1 MIKFT
6 TNDKNNQEP
15 KEPKDSSETTR
26 KKLSDISNKMRKNSS
41 SHSISFSINPLKH
54 MGSIGSLLHLHHH
67 HHHSPPPMEYEKKL
81 KEIFEIK
88 KTEFEENYNAS
99 TIPSSMPI
107 SSGSNFFEI
116 IKPKEME
123 LNNFSL
129 DRTIGTGSFGRV
141 VIATL
146 KTDPKRRYAIKM
158 LKKENIVAKKQ
169 VEHTLNEKKI
179 LSSIKFPFI
188 VELAFSF
195 KDNSNLYMVLE
206 LVNGGE
212 MFSHL
217 RKLEKYS
224 EEIACFNA
232 AQIVL
237 SFEYL
242 HHLNII
248 YRDLK
253 PENVL
258 YGEDGYL
265 KITDFGFAK
274 VCNLRT
280 WTLCGT
286 PEYLAPEIILSNGY
300 TRSVDW
306 WALGILIF
314 EMVAGYTPFF
324 SDSQLKIYEKI
335 IACNLRFPA
344 HFSAELKDLLKL
356 LLQVDTSK
364 RLGNLKNGEADIR
377 LHGWFS
383 KINWIGILEKSEK
396 PPFSPNQEFDHYDEE
411 PLYISP
417 TEKYSEEFRE
427 F

>member
-1 MIKFT
+1 MKLT
-6 TNDKNNQEP
+6 AHDKNEES
-15 KEPKDSSETTR
+15 KESTENNR
-26 KKLSDISNKMRKNSS
+26 KKFSDISNKLRKNSS
-41 SHSISFSINPLKH
+41 STSMSFSINPLKH
-54 MGSIGSLLHLHHH
+54 IGSFGNLLHHH
-67 HHHSPPPMEYEKKL
+67 HHHNSLPVPPTEYEKKL
-81 KEIFEIK
+81 KEIFETK
-88 KTEFEENYNAS
+88 KIQFEEDYNKK
-99 TIPSSMPI
+99 SSVGI
-107 SSGSNFFEI
+107 SNGLETS
-116 IKPKEME
+116 KPKEMVLGE
-123 LNNFSL
+123 FSL

-146 KTDPKRRYAIKM
+146 KTDSKKKYAIKM
-158 LKKENIVAKKQ
+158 LKKENIVLKKQ
-169 VEHTLNEKKI
+169 VEHTINEKKI
-179 LSSIKFPFI
+179 LSSISFPFI

-217 RKLEKYS
+217 RKLEKYT
-224 EEIACFNA
+224 EEVASFNA

-242 HHLNII
+242 HHLNIM

-253 PENVL
+253 PENLL

-306 WALGILIF
+306 WALGRLIF

-324 SDSQLKIYEKI
+324 ADSQLKIYEKI
-335 IACNLRFPA
+335 VAGNLRFPA
-344 HFSAELKDLLKL
+344 HFSSELKDLLKL
-356 LLQVDTSK
+356 LLQVETSK

-377 LHGWFS
+377 LHNWFRHV
-383 KINWIGILEKSEK
+383 NWMGILDKSEK
-396 PPFSPNQEFDHYDEE
+396 PPFSPNLEFDHYEEE

-417 TEKYSEEFRE
+417 TDKYSNEFSE

>member
-1 MIKFT
+1 LIKFT

-15 KEPKDSSETTR
+15 RESKEPKDSSETTR

-41 SHSISFSINPLKH
+41 SNSMSFSINPLKH

-67 HHHSPPPMEYEKKL
+67 HHQSTQQMEYEKKL

-88 KTEFEENYNAS
+88 KREFEENYNAS
-99 TIPSSMPI
+99 SMPI
-107 SSGSNFFEI
+107 SAGTNYFEI

-123 LNNFSL
+123 LHNFSL

-158 LKKENIVAKKQ
+158 LKKDNIVAKKQ
-169 VEHTLNEKKI
+169 VEHTINEKKI

-364 RLGNLKNGEADIR
+364 RLGSLKNGEADIR
-377 LHGWFS
+377 LHGWFN